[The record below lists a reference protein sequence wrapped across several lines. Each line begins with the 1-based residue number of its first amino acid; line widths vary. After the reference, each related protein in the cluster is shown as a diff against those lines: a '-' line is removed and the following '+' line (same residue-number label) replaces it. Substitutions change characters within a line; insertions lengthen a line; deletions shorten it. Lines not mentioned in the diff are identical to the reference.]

1 MRRAGL
7 LALVVLP
14 LVLVVGPVAQA
25 HPLGNF
31 TVNRYAEIVLAPD
44 RVEVLYVLDMAEIP
58 TFQEQQGIDLDG
70 DGIGAAELRTWA
82 VRTAATIVRGAV
94 LEIDGRRIPLR
105 VEASTATALPGQG
118 GLSTLRLEAAFRAP
132 TPGDSGV
139 LRFEDQNDPDSL
151 GWREISA
158 RVTAGIELAGSTV
171 PAASVSDRLRTY
183 PDDLLSSPLA
193 VTAME
198 ARFRP
203 GDARVVPEELG
214 SAGGGSG
221 RPLVEGGRFAAMIGG
236 EGLVLMLLGMMA
248 AVAFGAWHA
257 LLPGHGKTLMA
268 AAMVGSGAP
277 ARQAIVAG
285 VSVASM
291 HTVSVIA
298 LGLTVIG
305 LEHAFRPEAVYPWLR
320 LTSGVVALGL
330 GLVLA
335 RGRWRSWRAERSRSG
350 TSGGHTEHEGA
361 EHAHDLPADGLLS
374 RRGIA
379 ALAFAGGVLPS
390 PSALVV
396 MLAAI
401 QRGRAAYGVGLV
413 LAFSVGL
420 AASLVAIGLGVM
432 RARRVA
438 DRRAWVTVRRVVPV
452 LSATAIVLIGLY
464 VAGTGAASL

>member
-1 MRRAGL
+1 MRRTAV
-7 LALVVLP
+7 LALIVLP
-14 LVLVVGPVAQA
+14 LVLFIGPAAQA

-31 TVNRYAEIVLAPD
+31 TVNRYAEIVLAPE
-44 RVEVLYVLDMAEIP
+44 RVDVHYVLDLAEIP
-58 TFQEQQGIDLDG
+58 TFQEQQRIDLDG
-70 DGIGAAELRTWA
+70 DGLGEEELRGWA
-82 VRTAATIVRGAV
+82 VRTAAAIVRGTV
-94 LEIDGRRIPLR
+94 LEIGGRRIPLR
-105 VEASTATALPGQG
+105 VEASRATVLPGLG
-118 GLSTLRLEAAFRAP
+118 GLSTLRLEATFRAP
-132 TPGDSGV
+132 TPEAGL
-139 LRFEDQNDPDSL
+139 LRFEDRNDPDRL

-158 RVTAGIELAGSTV
+158 RATGGIEVAGSTV
-171 PAASVSDRLRTY
+171 PTASVSDRLRTY

-193 VTAME
+193 VTDME
-198 ARFRP
+198 AKFHP
-203 GDARVVPEELG
+203 GDGRTVPAELG
-214 SAGGGSG
+214 SAVGGSG
-221 RPLVEGGRFAAMIGG
+221 RLLVEGGGFAALIGE
-236 EGLVLMLLGMMA
+236 EGVVLMLLGMIA

-268 AAMVGSGAP
+268 AAMAGSGAP
-277 ARQAIVAG
+277 ARQALVAG
-285 VSVASM
+285 IAVASM

-298 LGLTVIG
+298 LGLLVIG

-320 LTSGVVALGL
+320 LAAGVVALGL
-330 GLVLA
+330 GLALA
-335 RGRWRSWRAERSRSG
+335 RGRWRSWRAARSRSVA
-350 TSGGHTEHEGA
+350 SGGHPDHGGPG
-361 EHAHDLPADGLLS
+361 HAHDLPAELLS

-464 VAGTGAASL
+464 VAGTGVASL

>member
-1 MRRAGL
+1 MRRAGV

-14 LVLVVGPVAQA
+14 LVLVVGPAALA

-31 TVNRYAEIVLAPD
+31 TVNRYAEIVLAPEHVD
-44 RVEVLYVLDMAEIP
+44 VHYVLDMAEIP
-58 TFQEQQGIDLDG
+58 TFQEQQRIGLDG
-70 DGIGAAELRTWA
+70 DGSGSQELRAWG
-82 VRTAATIVRGAV
+82 VHTAATIVERSI

-105 VEASTATALPGQG
+105 VEASTVTVLPGQG
-118 GLSTLRLEAAFRAP
+118 GLSTWRLEATFRAP
-132 TPGDSGV
+132 TPGDAGF
-139 LRFEDQNDPDSL
+139 LRFEDQNDPDRL

-158 RVTAGIELAGSTV
+158 RATAGIELASSTV

-203 GDARVVPEELG
+203 GETPTVPEELT
-214 SAGGGSG
+214 AADGGSG
-221 RPLVEGGRFAAMIGG
+221 RPLVEGGGFATLVGE
-236 EGLVLMLLGMMA
+236 EGLLLMLVGMLA

-277 ARQAIVAG
+277 ARQALVAG
-285 VSVASM
+285 IAVASM

-298 LGLTVIG
+298 LGLLVIG

-320 LTSGVVALGL
+320 LASGIVALGL
-330 GLVLA
+330 GLALA
-335 RGRWRSWRAERSRSG
+335 RGRWRSWRAARSRSG
-350 TSGGHTEHEGA
+350 ASGGHPEHGGA
-361 EHAHDLPADGLLS
+361 GHTHDLPAELLS
-374 RRGIA
+374 RKGIA

-396 MLAAI
+396 MLAAV

-432 RARRVA
+432 RARHVA
-438 DRRAWVTVRRVVPV
+438 DRRAWVTARRVVPV

>member
-14 LVLVVGPVAQA
+14 LVLVVGPAALA

-31 TVNRYAEIVLAPD
+31 TVNRYAEIVLAPE
-44 RVEVLYVLDMAEIP
+44 RVDVHYVLDLAEIP
-58 TFQEQQGIDLDG
+58 TFQEQQRIDLDG
-70 DGIGAAELRTWA
+70 DGLGEEELRAWA
-82 VRTAATIVRGAV
+82 VRTAATIVRGTV
-94 LEIDGRRIPLR
+94 LEIEGRRIPLR
-105 VEASTATALPGQG
+105 VEASTVTELPGEG
-118 GLSTLRLEAAFRAP
+118 GLSTLRLEATFRAP
-132 TPGDSGV
+132 TPDRSGV
-139 LRFEDQNDPDSL
+139 LRFEDRNDPNRL

-158 RVTAGIELAGSTV
+158 RATAEIELAGSTV
-171 PAASVSDRLRTY
+171 PVESVSDRLRNY

-193 VTAME
+193 VTDME

-203 GDARVVPEELG
+203 GDTRTVPEELG
-214 SAGGGSG
+214 SSGGGSG
-221 RPLVEGGRFAAMIGG
+221 RPLMEGGRFAALIGE
-236 EGLVLMLLGMMA
+236 EGLMLMLLGMLA

-298 LGLTVIG
+298 LGLLVIG

-320 LTSGVVALGL
+320 LVSGVVALGL

-335 RGRWRSWRAERSRSG
+335 RGRWRSWRAARSRSG
-350 TSGGHTEHEGA
+350 MSGRHTEHGGA
-361 EHAHDLPADGLLS
+361 GHAHDLPAEGLLS
-374 RRGIA
+374 RRGIV

-401 QRGRAAYGVGLV
+401 QRGRTAYGVGLV

-420 AASLVAIGLGVM
+420 AASLVAVGLGVM

-452 LSATAIVLIGLY
+452 LSAAAIVVIGLY